1 MFYNIK
7 PWSRRFELF
16 VPIVNVPITLSLRA
30 EIQFFFAFQRA
41 TIHQSWSVFFHYQ
54 LSPFRL
60 PTLTWEHFSI
70 FRKPPHPLHW
80 LQVIR
85 SPLTVSLPHLLI
97 ETTRSLFYLRNKYF
111 SQNLWARARVIL
123 FQKINRCQK
132 KNFQSKIKIYTCS
145 LKIIIS
151 CRRLDIAKAQ
161 TDVTLRSKE
170 ACCVLQS
177 N

>member
-1 MFYNIK
+1 MFYNIR

-30 EIQFFFAFQRA
+30 EIQFSLHFNARRYIKVGQF
-41 TIHQSWSVFFHYQ
+41 FFHYQ

-111 SQNLWARARVIL
+111 SQNLWARARIIL

-145 LKIIIS
+145 I
-151 CRRLDIAKAQ
+151 
-161 TDVTLRSKE
+161 
-170 ACCVLQS
+170 
-177 N
+177 